1 MIEIQGLS
9 ENGICAF
16 RQPLLD
22 WSVKMSHF
30 IGKRLVQMAVV
41 FVFVSMF
48 AFSIIYFS
56 PGDPLYLYT
65 SPSVSVYKMTDEQL
79 EDMRESLGLT
89 GNAAQRYLNW
99 AGKMLHGDWG
109 LSVSN
114 HQPVKKQ
121 IMDKLPNTIG
131 LMGAALLLSVILA
144 IPLGLL
150 AGSYKNKWVDNI
162 ISGISYLGIS
172 LPAFWFGIML
182 IIVFSL
188 KLGWFPS
195 SGMRTIGVNSAADVV
210 RHGVLPVIVLS
221 VNNTAVFVR
230 YIRSNTIE
238 QREEEYV
245 MTAISKGVPKIQVMY
260 RHVLKNCLLP
270 IITMVG
276 MNFGTLITGSFIVE
290 SVFGWP
296 GLGTLCM
303 DAINSR
309 DYTMIMGIT
318 MLACIVL
325 LIGNFLA
332 DILYGFADPRIKR
345 GEEKEN
351 G

>member
-1 MIEIQGLS
+1 MK
-9 ENGICAF
+9 N
-16 RQPLLD
+16 
-22 WSVKMSHF
+22 F
-30 IGKRLVQMAVV
+30 IIKRVAQMALV
-41 FVFVSMF
+41 FVIVSI
-48 AFSIIYFS
+48 FSFLIIYFS

-65 SPSVSVYKMTDEQL
+65 SPAVSSYKMTDEQL
-79 EDMRESLGLT
+79 DDMRESLGLN
-89 GNAAQRYLNW
+89 GNIVQRYANW
-99 AGKMLHGDWG
+99 AGKMLQGDWG
-109 LSVSN
+109 LSISN
-114 HQPVKKQ
+114 HQPVKGQ
-121 IMDKLPNTIG
+121 ILDKLPNTIG
-131 LMGAALLLSVILA
+131 LMGASLILSILVA

-150 AGSYKNKWVDNI
+150 AGYYKNSWIDNV

-188 KLGWFPS
+188 NLGWLPS
-195 SGMRTIGVNSAADVV
+195 SGMRSIGVTSTADVI
-210 RHGVLPVIVLS
+210 RHGILPVIVLS

-238 QREEEYV
+238 QKEEEYV
-245 MTAISKGVPKIQVMY
+245 MTAVSKGVGQMQVLKG
-260 RHVLKNCLLP
+260 HVLKNCLLP

-303 DAINSR
+303 SAINSR

-318 MLACIVL
+318 MLACTVL

-332 DILYGFADPRIKR
+332 DILYGFADPRIKQ
-345 GEEKEN
+345 GKEKQN

>member
-1 MIEIQGLS
+1 MK
-9 ENGICAF
+9 
-16 RQPLLD
+16 D
-22 WSVKMSHF
+22 F
-30 IGKRLVQMAVV
+30 IIKRLAQTLLVL
-41 FVFVSMF
+41 VFVSMF

-65 SPSVSVYKMTDEQL
+65 SPAVSSYKMTEEQL
-79 EDMRESLGLT
+79 NDMREALGLN
-89 GNAAQRYLNW
+89 GNVAQRYINW
-99 AGKMLHGDWG
+99 AGKMLKGDWG
-109 LSVSN
+109 LSISN
-114 HQPVKKQ
+114 HQPVKTQ
-121 IMDKLPNTIG
+121 ILDRLPNTIG
-131 LMGAALLLSVILA
+131 LMGAALLLSILIS

-150 AGSYKNKWVDNI
+150 AGYYKNQWIDNI

-188 KLGWFPS
+188 HLSWFPS
-195 SGMRTIGVNSAADVV
+195 AGMRTIGVNSAMDVI

-238 QREEEYV
+238 QKEEEYV
-245 MTAISKGVPKIQVMY
+245 MTAISKGVPKMRVL
-260 RHVLKNCLLP
+260 RGHVLKNCLLP

-296 GLGTLCM
+296 GLGTLCL

-318 MLACIVL
+318 MLACMVL
-325 LIGNFLA
+325 LVGNFLA
-332 DILYGFADPRIKR
+332 DLLYGFADPRIKQGR
-345 GEEKEN
+345 EK
-351 G
+351 

>member
-1 MIEIQGLS
+1 MK
-9 ENGICAF
+9 
-16 RQPLLD
+16 D
-22 WSVKMSHF
+22 F
-30 IGKRLVQMAVV
+30 IIKRLAQTLLVL
-41 FVFVSMF
+41 VFVSMF

-65 SPSVSVYKMTDEQL
+65 SPAVSSYKMTEEQL
-79 EDMRESLGLT
+79 DDMREALGLN
-89 GNAAQRYLNW
+89 GNVAERYVSW
-99 AGKMLHGDWG
+99 AGKMLKGDWG
-109 LSVSN
+109 LSISN
-114 HQPVKKQ
+114 HQPVKTQ
-121 IMDKLPNTIG
+121 ILNKLPNTIG
-131 LMGAALLLSVILA
+131 LMGAALLLSVLIS

-150 AGSYKNKWVDNI
+150 AGYYKNQWIDNI

-188 KLGWFPS
+188 HLSWFPS
-195 SGMRTIGVNSAADVV
+195 AGMRTIGVNSTADVI

-238 QREEEYV
+238 QKEEEYV
-245 MTAISKGVPKIQVMY
+245 MTAISKGVPKMRVL
-260 RHVLKNCLLP
+260 RGHVLKNCLLP

-296 GLGTLCM
+296 GLGTLCL

-325 LIGNFLA
+325 LVGNFLA
-332 DILYGFADPRIKR
+332 DLLYGFADPRIKQGR
-345 GEEKEN
+345 EK
-351 G
+351 

>member
-1 MIEIQGLS
+1 MK
-9 ENGICAF
+9 
-16 RQPLLD
+16 D
-22 WSVKMSHF
+22 F
-30 IGKRLVQMAVV
+30 IIKRLAQTLLVL
-41 FVFVSMF
+41 VFVSMF

-65 SPSVSVYKMTDEQL
+65 SPAVSSYKMTEEQL
-79 EDMRESLGLT
+79 NDMREALGLN
-89 GNAAQRYLNW
+89 GNVAQRYVNW
-99 AGKMLHGDWG
+99 AGKMLKGDWG
-109 LSVSN
+109 LSISN
-114 HQPVKKQ
+114 HQPVKTQ
-121 IMDKLPNTIG
+121 ILDRLPNTIG
-131 LMGAALLLSVILA
+131 LMGAALLLSILIS

-150 AGSYKNKWVDNI
+150 AGYYKNQWIDNI

-188 KLGWFPS
+188 HLSWFPS
-195 SGMRTIGVNSAADVV
+195 AGMRTIGVNSATDVI

-238 QREEEYV
+238 QKEEEYV
-245 MTAISKGVPKIQVMY
+245 MTAISKGVPKMRVL
-260 RHVLKNCLLP
+260 RGHVLKNCLLP

-296 GLGTLCM
+296 GLGTLCL

-318 MLACIVL
+318 MLACMVL
-325 LIGNFLA
+325 LVGNFLA
-332 DILYGFADPRIKR
+332 DLLYGFADPRIKQGR
-345 GEEKEN
+345 EK
-351 G
+351 

>member
-1 MIEIQGLS
+1 MKNFVL
-9 ENGICAF
+9 
-16 RQPLLD
+16 
-22 WSVKMSHF
+22 
-30 IGKRLVQMAVV
+30 KRLGQMILV
-41 FVFVSMF
+41 FVIVSMF
-48 AFSIIYFS
+48 SFSIIYFS

-65 SPSVSVYKMTDEQL
+65 SPAVSSYKMSDEQL
-79 EDMRESLGLT
+79 NDMRESLGLN
-89 GNAAQRYLNW
+89 GNVVERYINW
-99 AGKMLHGDWG
+99 AGKMLQGDWG
-109 LSVSN
+109 LSISN
-114 HQPVKKQ
+114 HQPVKAQ

-131 LMGAALLLSVILA
+131 LMGAALILSIIVA

-150 AGSYKNKWVDNI
+150 AGYYKNRWIDNI

-182 IIVFSL
+182 IIIFSL
-188 KLGWFPS
+188 HLGILPS
-195 SGMRTIGVNSAADVV
+195 SGMRTIGVTSAADVI
-210 RHGVLPVIVLS
+210 RHGILPTIVLS

-238 QREEEYV
+238 QMEEEYV
-245 MTAISKGVPKIQVMY
+245 MTAVSKGVPQFQIMKG
-260 RHVLKNCLLP
+260 HVLKNCLLP

-303 DAINSR
+303 NAVNSR

-318 MLACIVL
+318 MLSCTVL

-332 DILYGFADPRIKR
+332 DILYGFADPRIKQ
-345 GEEKEN
+345 GKEPKN

>member
-1 MIEIQGLS
+1 MK
-9 ENGICAF
+9 
-16 RQPLLD
+16 D
-22 WSVKMSHF
+22 F
-30 IGKRLVQMAVV
+30 IIKRLAQTLLVL
-41 FVFVSMF
+41 VFVSMF

-65 SPSVSVYKMTDEQL
+65 SPAVSSYKMTEEQL
-79 EDMRESLGLT
+79 NDMREALGLN
-89 GNAAQRYLNW
+89 GNVAQRYVNW
-99 AGKMLHGDWG
+99 AGKMLKGDWG
-109 LSVSN
+109 LSISN
-114 HQPVKKQ
+114 HQPVKTQ
-121 IMDKLPNTIG
+121 ILDRLPNTIG
-131 LMGAALLLSVILA
+131 LMGAALLMSILIS

-150 AGSYKNKWVDNI
+150 AGYYKNQWIDNI

-188 KLGWFPS
+188 HLSWFPS
-195 SGMRTIGVNSAADVV
+195 AGMRTIGVNSAMDVI

-238 QREEEYV
+238 QKEEEYV
-245 MTAISKGVPKIQVMY
+245 MTAISKGVPKMRVL
-260 RHVLKNCLLP
+260 RGHVLKNCLLP

-296 GLGTLCM
+296 GLGTLCL

-318 MLACIVL
+318 MLACMVL
-325 LIGNFLA
+325 LVGNFLA
-332 DILYGFADPRIKR
+332 DLLYGFADPRIKQGR
-345 GEEKEN
+345 EK
-351 G
+351 

>member
-1 MIEIQGLS
+1 
-9 ENGICAF
+9 
-16 RQPLLD
+16 
-22 WSVKMSHF
+22 
-30 IGKRLVQMAVV
+30 MALV
-41 FVFVSMF
+41 FVIVSI
-48 AFSIIYFS
+48 FSFLIIYFS

-65 SPSVSVYKMTDEQL
+65 SPAVSSYKMTDEQL
-79 EDMRESLGLT
+79 DDMRESLGLN
-89 GNAAQRYLNW
+89 GNIVQRYANW
-99 AGKMLHGDWG
+99 AGKMLQGDWG
-109 LSVSN
+109 LSISN
-114 HQPVKKQ
+114 HQPVKGQ
-121 IMDKLPNTIG
+121 ILDKLPNTIG
-131 LMGAALLLSVILA
+131 LMGASLILSILVA

-150 AGSYKNKWVDNI
+150 AGYYKNSWIDNV

-188 KLGWFPS
+188 NLGWLPS
-195 SGMRTIGVNSAADVV
+195 SGMRSIGVTSTADVI
-210 RHGVLPVIVLS
+210 RHGILPVIVLS

-238 QREEEYV
+238 QKEEEYV
-245 MTAISKGVPKIQVMY
+245 MTAVSKGVGQMQVLKG
-260 RHVLKNCLLP
+260 HVLKNCLLP

-303 DAINSR
+303 SAINSR

-318 MLACIVL
+318 MLACTVL

-332 DILYGFADPRIKR
+332 DILYGFADPRIKQ
-345 GEEKEN
+345 GKEKQN

>member
-1 MIEIQGLS
+1 MRNFVL
-9 ENGICAF
+9 
-16 RQPLLD
+16 
-22 WSVKMSHF
+22 
-30 IGKRLVQMAVV
+30 KRLAQMVLV
-41 FVFVSMF
+41 FVIVSMF
-48 AFSIIYFS
+48 SFSIIYFS

-65 SPSVSVYKMTDEQL
+65 SPAVSSYKMTDEQL
-79 EDMRESLGLT
+79 DSMRESLGLD
-89 GNAAQRYLNW
+89 GNVVQRYVSW
-99 AGKMLHGDWG
+99 AEKMLQGDWG
-109 LSVSN
+109 LSISN
-114 HQPVKKQ
+114 HQPVRDQ
-121 IMDKLPNTIG
+121 ILDKLPNTIG
-131 LMGAALLLSVILA
+131 LMGASLLLSLIVS

-150 AGSYKNKWVDNI
+150 AGYYKNRWIDNI

-182 IIVFSL
+182 IIIFSL
-188 KLGWFPS
+188 KLGLLPS
-195 SGMRTIGVNSAADVV
+195 SGMRTIGVTSTADVI
-210 RHGVLPVIVLS
+210 RHGILPVVVLS

-238 QREEEYV
+238 QKEEEYV
-245 MTAISKGVPKIQVMY
+245 TTAISKGVPEMQVLKG
-260 RHVLKNCLLP
+260 HVLKNCLLP

-303 DAINSR
+303 SAVNSR
-309 DYTMIMGIT
+309 DYMMIMGIT
-318 MLACIVL
+318 MLACTVL

-332 DILYGFADPRIKR
+332 DILYGFADPRIKQ
-345 GEEKEN
+345 GKEKQN

>member
-1 MIEIQGLS
+1 MLI
-9 ENGICAF
+9 
-16 RQPLLD
+16 
-22 WSVKMSHF
+22 V
-30 IGKRLVQMAVV
+30 LVV
-41 FVFVSMF
+41 VSMF
-48 AFSIIYFS
+48 SFSIIYFA

-65 SPSVSVYKMTDEQL
+65 TPSVSSYKMTEEQL
-79 EDMRESLGLT
+79 DEMRESLGLS
-89 GNAAQRYLNW
+89 GNVVERYVNW
-99 AGKMLHGDWG
+99 AGKMMRGDWG
-109 LSVSN
+109 LSISN
-114 HQPVKKQ
+114 HQSVKTQ
-121 IMDKLPNTIG
+121 ILERLPNTAG
-131 LMGAALLLSVILA
+131 LMGAALIMSVLAA

-150 AGSYKNKWVDNI
+150 AGYYKNKWVDNL

-188 KLGWFPS
+188 NLGILPS
-195 SGMRTIGVNSAADVV
+195 SGMRTIGVNSVADVI
-210 RHGVLPVIVLS
+210 RHAILPVVVLS

-230 YIRSNTIE
+230 YLRSNTIE
-238 QREEEYV
+238 QMGEDYV
-245 MTAISKGVPKIQVMY
+245 MTAISKGIPKAKILKN
-260 RHVLKNCLLP
+260 HVLKNCLLP

-303 DAINSR
+303 DAINNR
-309 DYTMIMGIT
+309 DFPMIMGIT
-318 MLACIVL
+318 MIACVML

-332 DILYGFADPRIKR
+332 DVLYGFADPRIKQ
-345 GEEKEN
+345 GKEQTN

>member
-1 MIEIQGLS
+1 M
-9 ENGICAF
+9 
-16 RQPLLD
+16 
-22 WSVKMSHF
+22 KKF
-30 IGKRLVQMAVV
+30 ILHRLAQMALV
-41 FVFVSMF
+41 FVAVSIF

-65 SPSVSVYKMTDEQL
+65 SPAVSSYKMSDEQL
-79 EDMRESLGLT
+79 DNMRESLGLN
-89 GNAAQRYLNW
+89 GNVVERYVNW
-99 AGKMLHGDWG
+99 AGKMIQGDWG
-109 LSVSN
+109 MSVSN
-114 HQPVKKQ
+114 HQPVKSQ

-131 LMGAALLLSVILA
+131 LMGAALILSVLVA

-150 AGSYKNKWVDNI
+150 AGYYKNHWIDNI

-188 KLGWFPS
+188 KLGWLPS
-195 SGMRTIGVNSAADVV
+195 AGMHSIGTTSTGDLI
-210 RHGVLPVIVLS
+210 RHGILPTIVLS

-238 QREEEYV
+238 QMEEEYV
-245 MTAISKGVPKIQVMY
+245 MTAVSKGIPKKQVMKG
-260 RHVLKNCLLP
+260 HVLKNCLLP

-303 DAINSR
+303 SAINSR

-318 MLACIVL
+318 MLSCTVL

-332 DILYGFADPRIKR
+332 DILYGFADPRIKQ
-345 GEEKEN
+345 GKEKSN

>member
-1 MIEIQGLS
+1 M
-9 ENGICAF
+9 
-16 RQPLLD
+16 
-22 WSVKMSHF
+22 KKF
-30 IGKRLVQMAVV
+30 IIHRLAQMALVIV
-41 FVFVSMF
+41 AVSIF

-56 PGDPLYLYT
+56 QGDPLYLYT
-65 SPSVSVYKMTDEQL
+65 SPAVSSYKMSDEQL
-79 EDMRESLGLT
+79 DNMRESLGLN
-89 GNAAQRYLNW
+89 GNVVERYVNW
-99 AGKMLHGDWG
+99 AGKMIQGDWG
-109 LSVSN
+109 MSVSN
-114 HQPVKKQ
+114 HQPVKAQ

-131 LMGAALLLSVILA
+131 LMGAALILSVLVA

-150 AGSYKNKWVDNI
+150 AGYYKNHWIDNI

-182 IIVFSL
+182 IIIFSL
-188 KLGWFPS
+188 NLGWLPS
-195 SGMRTIGVNSAADVV
+195 AGMHSIGTTSTGDLI
-210 RHGVLPVIVLS
+210 RHGILPTIVLS

-238 QREEEYV
+238 QMEEEYV
-245 MTAISKGVPKIQVMY
+245 MTAVSKGVPKKQVMKG
-260 RHVLKNCLLP
+260 HVLKNCLLP

-303 DAINSR
+303 SAINSR

-318 MLACIVL
+318 MLSCTVL

-332 DILYGFADPRIKR
+332 DILYGFADPRIKQ
-345 GEEKEN
+345 GKEKSN

>member
-1 MIEIQGLS
+1 M
-9 ENGICAF
+9 
-16 RQPLLD
+16 
-22 WSVKMSHF
+22 KKF
-30 IGKRLVQMAVV
+30 ILHRLAQMALV
-41 FVFVSMF
+41 FVAVSIF

-65 SPSVSVYKMTDEQL
+65 SPAVSSYKMSDEQL
-79 EDMRESLGLT
+79 DNMRESLGLN
-89 GNAAQRYLNW
+89 GNVVERYVNW
-99 AGKMLHGDWG
+99 AGKMIQGDSG
-109 LSVSN
+109 MSVSN
-114 HQPVKKQ
+114 HQPVKSQ

-131 LMGAALLLSVILA
+131 LMGAALILSVLVA

-150 AGSYKNKWVDNI
+150 AGYYKNHWIDNI

-188 KLGWFPS
+188 KLGWLPS
-195 SGMRTIGVNSAADVV
+195 AGMHSIGTTSTGDLI
-210 RHGVLPVIVLS
+210 RHGILPTIVLS

-238 QREEEYV
+238 QMEEEYV
-245 MTAISKGVPKIQVMY
+245 MTAVSKGVPKKQVMKG
-260 RHVLKNCLLP
+260 HVLKNCLLP

-303 DAINSR
+303 SAINSR

-318 MLACIVL
+318 MLSCTVL

-332 DILYGFADPRIKR
+332 DILYGFADPRIKQ
-345 GEEKEN
+345 GKEKSN

>member
-1 MIEIQGLS
+1 MK
-9 ENGICAF
+9 
-16 RQPLLD
+16 D
-22 WSVKMSHF
+22 F
-30 IGKRLVQMAVV
+30 IIKRLAQTLLVL
-41 FVFVSMF
+41 VFVSMF

-65 SPSVSVYKMTDEQL
+65 SPAVSSYKMTEEQL
-79 EDMRESLGLT
+79 NDMREALGLN
-89 GNAAQRYLNW
+89 GNVAQRYVNW
-99 AGKMLHGDWG
+99 AGKMLKGDWG
-109 LSVSN
+109 LSISN
-114 HQPVKKQ
+114 HQPVKTQ
-121 IMDKLPNTIG
+121 ILDRLPNTIG
-131 LMGAALLLSVILA
+131 LMGAALLLSILIS

-150 AGSYKNKWVDNI
+150 AGYYKNRWIDNI

-188 KLGWFPS
+188 HLSWFPS
-195 SGMRTIGVNSAADVV
+195 AGMRTIGVNSAMDVI

-238 QREEEYV
+238 QKEEEYV
-245 MTAISKGVPKIQVMY
+245 MTAISKGVPKMRVL
-260 RHVLKNCLLP
+260 RGHVLKNCLLP

-296 GLGTLCM
+296 GLGTLCL

-318 MLACIVL
+318 MLACMVL
-325 LIGNFLA
+325 LAGNFLA
-332 DILYGFADPRIKR
+332 DLLYGFADPRIKQGR
-345 GEEKEN
+345 EK
-351 G
+351 

>member
-1 MIEIQGLS
+1 MRNFVL
-9 ENGICAF
+9 
-16 RQPLLD
+16 
-22 WSVKMSHF
+22 
-30 IGKRLVQMAVV
+30 KRLAQMVLV
-41 FVFVSMF
+41 FVIVSMF
-48 AFSIIYFS
+48 SFSIIYFS

-65 SPSVSVYKMTDEQL
+65 SPAVSSYKMTDEQL
-79 EDMRESLGLT
+79 DSMRESLGLD
-89 GNAAQRYLNW
+89 GNVVQRYVSW
-99 AGKMLHGDWG
+99 AEKMLQGDWG
-109 LSVSN
+109 LSISN
-114 HQPVKKQ
+114 HQPVRDQ
-121 IMDKLPNTIG
+121 ILDKLPNTIG
-131 LMGAALLLSVILA
+131 LMGASLLLSLIVS

-150 AGSYKNKWVDNI
+150 AGYYKNRWIDNI

-188 KLGWFPS
+188 KLGLLPS
-195 SGMRTIGVNSAADVV
+195 SGMRTIGVTSTADVI
-210 RHGVLPVIVLS
+210 RHGILPVVVLS

-238 QREEEYV
+238 QKEEEYV
-245 MTAISKGVPKIQVMY
+245 TTAISKGVPEMQVLKG
-260 RHVLKNCLLP
+260 HVLKNCLLP

-303 DAINSR
+303 SAVNSR

-318 MLACIVL
+318 MLACTVL

-332 DILYGFADPRIKR
+332 DILYGFADPRIKQ
-345 GEEKEN
+345 GKEKQN

>member
-1 MIEIQGLS
+1 ML
-9 ENGICAF
+9 
-16 RQPLLD
+16 
-22 WSVKMSHF
+22 
-30 IGKRLVQMAVV
+30 V
-41 FVFVSMF
+41 FVIVSMF
-48 AFSIIYFS
+48 SFSIIYFS

-65 SPSVSVYKMTDEQL
+65 SPAVSSYKMTDEQL
-79 EDMRESLGLT
+79 DNMRESLGLT
-89 GNAAQRYLNW
+89 GNVAERYIKW
-99 AGKMLHGDWG
+99 AGNMLKGDWG

-114 HQPVKKQ
+114 HQPVKTQ

-131 LMGAALLLSVILA
+131 LMGASLVLSILVA

-150 AGSYKNKWVDNI
+150 AGYNKNSWIDNA

-188 KLGWFPS
+188 KLGWLPS
-195 SGMRTIGVNSAADVV
+195 SGMHAIGVTSLSDAI
-210 RHGVLPVIVLS
+210 RHGILPTIVLS

-238 QREEEYV
+238 QKEEEYV
-245 MTAISKGVPKIQVMY
+245 MTAVSKGVPQGQVL
-260 RHVLKNCLLP
+260 RGHILKNCLLP

-303 DAINSR
+303 SAVNSR

-318 MLACIVL
+318 MLACTVL

-332 DILYGFADPRIKR
+332 DILYGFADPRIKQ
-345 GEEKEN
+345 GKEK
-351 G
+351 

>member
-1 MIEIQGLS
+1 MRNFVL
-9 ENGICAF
+9 
-16 RQPLLD
+16 
-22 WSVKMSHF
+22 
-30 IGKRLVQMAVV
+30 KRLAQMVLV
-41 FVFVSMF
+41 FAIVSMF
-48 AFSIIYFS
+48 SFSIIYFS

-65 SPSVSVYKMTDEQL
+65 SPAVSSYKMTDEQL
-79 EDMRESLGLT
+79 DSMRESLGLD
-89 GNAAQRYLNW
+89 GNVAERYVSW
-99 AGKMLHGDWG
+99 AGKMLQGDWG

-114 HQPVKKQ
+114 HQPVKDQ
-121 IMDKLPNTIG
+121 ILDKLPNTIG
-131 LMGAALLLSVILA
+131 LMGASLLLSLIA
-144 IPLGLL
+144 SIPLGLL
-150 AGSYKNKWVDNI
+150 AGYYKNRWIDNI

-188 KLGWFPS
+188 KLGILPS
-195 SGMRTIGVNSAADVV
+195 SGMRTIGVTSTADVI
-210 RHGVLPVIVLS
+210 RHGILPVVVLS

-238 QREEEYV
+238 QKEEEYV
-245 MTAISKGVPKIQVMY
+245 TTAISKGVPEMQVLKG
-260 RHVLKNCLLP
+260 HVLKNCLLP

-303 DAINSR
+303 SAVNSR

-318 MLACIVL
+318 MLACTVL

-332 DILYGFADPRIKR
+332 DILYGFADPRIKQ
-345 GEEKEN
+345 GKEKQN

>member
-1 MIEIQGLS
+1 MR
-9 ENGICAF
+9 N
-16 RQPLLD
+16 
-22 WSVKMSHF
+22 F
-30 IGKRLVQMAVV
+30 IIKRLAQMVLV
-41 FVFVSMF
+41 FFIVSLF
-48 AFSIIYFS
+48 SFSIIYFS

-65 SPSVSVYKMTDEQL
+65 SPAVSSYKMTDEQL
-79 EDMRESLGLT
+79 SDMRESLGLS
-89 GNAAQRYLNW
+89 GNVFQRYISW
-99 AGKMLHGDWG
+99 AGKMLKGDWG

-114 HQPVKKQ
+114 HQPVKAQ
-121 IMDKLPNTIG
+121 ILDKLPNTVG
-131 LMGAALLLSVILA
+131 LMGAALVLSLLIA

-150 AGSYKNKWVDNI
+150 AGYYKNKWADNI

-188 KLGWFPS
+188 KLGWLPS
-195 SGMRTIGVNSAADVV
+195 SGMRSIGVNSAADVI
-210 RHGVLPVIVLS
+210 RHGILPVIVLS

-238 QREEEYV
+238 QKEEEYV
-245 MTAISKGVPKIQVMY
+245 MTAVSKGLSEMKVLRGHI
-260 RHVLKNCLLP
+260 LKNCLLP
-270 IITMVG
+270 VITMVG

-303 DAINSR
+303 SAVNSR

-318 MLACIVL
+318 MLACTVL

-332 DILYGFADPRIKR
+332 DILYGFADPRIKQ
-345 GEEKEN
+345 GKEKRH